1 MIVVGW
7 LSVMARLRWRA
18 YFTLSP
24 SSARVFSYQCSMRE
38 GFFLVLNF
46 GRALGGF
53 YGGAELGLSVP
64 WGGREA
70 ALSGLWTPFVRC
82 GRAGAG
88 VVEEELLGVAAV
100 WAEVL
105 AGEGGQFFRRDV
117 CLLFKV

>member
-1 MIVVGW
+1 MGW
-7 LSVMARLRWRA
+7 VSAMVRLRWRA
-18 YFTLSP
+18 YFT
-24 SSARVFSYQCSMRE
+24 R
-38 GFFLVLNF
+38 
-46 GRALGGF
+46 RA
-53 YGGAELGLSVP
+53 GAQRSQ
-64 WGGREA
+64 GGREA
-70 ALSGLWTPFVRC
+70 APSGLWTPFVRC